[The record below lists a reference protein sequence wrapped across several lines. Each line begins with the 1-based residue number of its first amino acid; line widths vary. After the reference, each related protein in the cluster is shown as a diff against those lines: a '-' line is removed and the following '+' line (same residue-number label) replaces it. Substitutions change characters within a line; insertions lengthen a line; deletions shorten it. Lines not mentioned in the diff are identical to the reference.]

1 MTAYRGARDTS
12 KRGLSASNAQGL
24 IYSVLAV
31 VLSGIGMASAL
42 SDNVWTWIAGQI
54 VLALAFVE
62 WFVILHECGHRTLF
76 RSRWMN
82 QLMGAVSAFMVLI
95 PYTAWRHVHARHH
108 VWTGWQDR
116 DITTETLVPRRLAR
130 WERWAVDGAWR
141 TGIPLFSVLYRV
153 QNFWNTRRMARFLDA
168 SLMHRIR
175 LENIG
180 FLATYIVLATWFGSG
195 DLFVLCGP
203 GLLLALAI
211 EDILLLSQ
219 HTHMPT
225 QIAGSERVQPLSPRA
240 QQACTRSLCLPRW
253 LSWMLMHFDVH
264 ELHHMYV
271 RVPGYHL
278 RALGIQAPNEV
289 HWWRWLR
296 AAKKLSGVDFLF
308 GSRNDTGMH
317 L

>member
-1 MTAYRGARDTS
+1 MTAYHSDTS
-12 KRGLSASNAQGL
+12 KHGLSASNTQGL
-24 IYSVLAV
+24 LYSMLALT
-31 VLSGIGMASAL
+31 LSGIGISGAL
-42 SDNVWTWIAGQI
+42 SGNIWIWIAGQVI
-54 VLALAFVE
+54 LAFAFVE

-76 RSRWMN
+76 HSRWIN
-82 QLMGAVSAFMVLI
+82 QLMGAVSAFMALI
-95 PYTAWRHVHARHH
+95 PYTAWRHVHACHH
-108 VWTGWQDR
+108 VWTGWQDH
-116 DITTETLVPRRLAR
+116 DITTETLVPRPLAR
-130 WERWAVDGAWR
+130 WERWVIDAAWR
-141 TGIPLFSVLYRV
+141 VWIPLFSVLYRV

-168 SLMHRIR
+168 VLMRRIR

-180 FLATYIVLATWFGSG
+180 FLATYTVLAAWLGPAE
-195 DLFVLCGP
+195 LFMLCGP

-225 QIAGSERVQPLSPRA
+225 QIAGTARVQPLSPRA
-240 QQACTRSLCLPRW
+240 QQACTRSLCLPAW
-253 LSWMLMHFDVH
+253 LSRMLMHFDAH

-278 RALGIQAPNEV
+278 RALGMQTPNEV
-289 HWWRWLR
+289 RWWQWLC
-296 AAKKLSGVDFLF
+296 AAKKLSGKDFLF

>member
-1 MTAYRGARDTS
+1 MTAYSMHDLS
-12 KRGLSASNAQGL
+12 KHDVSASNAYGLLYTGLAAALSGVGL
-24 IYSVLAV
+24 IA
-31 VLSGIGMASAL
+31 AL
-42 SDNVWTWIAGQI
+42 NDTLWVWMAGQL
-54 VLALAFVE
+54 VLTLALVE

-82 QLMGAVSAFMVLI
+82 QLVGAIAAFIVVI

-116 DITTETLVPRRLAR
+116 DITTETLVPRKLAG
-130 WERWAVDGAWR
+130 WERWAINAAWR
-141 TGIPLFSVLYRV
+141 TGMPLFSVLYRV
-153 QNFWNTRRMARFLDA
+153 QNFWNTRRLAKFLDA
-168 SLMHRIR
+168 GLVRRIR
-175 LENIG
+175 IENSF
-180 FLATYIVLATWFGSG
+180 FLTGYVVLVVWLGPS

-225 QIAGSERVQPLSPRA
+225 QIAGSVRVQPLSPCA
-240 QQACTRSLCLPRW
+240 QQAYTRSLCLPRW
-253 LSWMLMHFDVH
+253 LSWMLLHFDAH
-264 ELHHMYV
+264 ELHHMHV
-271 RVPGYHL
+271 RVPGYRL
-278 RALGIQAPNEV
+278 RSLGVQTPNQV
-289 HWWRWLR
+289 YWWLWLR

-308 GSRNDTGMH
+308 GSRDRTGMH